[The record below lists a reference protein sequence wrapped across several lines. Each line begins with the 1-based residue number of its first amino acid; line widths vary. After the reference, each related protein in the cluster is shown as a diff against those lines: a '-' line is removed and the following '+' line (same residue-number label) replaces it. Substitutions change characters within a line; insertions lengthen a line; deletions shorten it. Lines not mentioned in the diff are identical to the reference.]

1 MSMIPRSA
9 SSFDLSETQRESMAK
24 PDGVANEFGGETKTT
39 VAECVDIHHV
49 SLSNPGQLDN
59 TLNMLY
65 LFIK

>member
-1 MSMIPRSA
+1 
-9 SSFDLSETQRESMAK
+9 MAK